1 VKNIFTNVKQ
11 KILVSKLFFKFVE
24 TKTKTKMKNQFDLL
38 KNGMNAVRSIQFER
52 KYAMKNGNKL
62 TKKNW
67 HKVVAHSTRPCTNVR
82 GVAVIDN
89 EIAVNGQYFEKWVL
103 RYEPKDEFSPAGYI
117 FREVNHNGGISGRHS
132 TPKEAVWSAMKHYIQ
147 VWLEE

>member
-1 VKNIFTNVKQ
+1 MQKDTINHEKPAIGNV
-11 KILVSKLFFKFVE
+11 
-24 TKTKTKMKNQFDLL
+24 LL
-38 KNGMNAVRSIQFER
+38 AVRSIQFER

-67 HKVVAHSTRPCTNVR
+67 HKVVAISTRPCTNVR

-89 EIAVNGQYFEKWVL
+89 EIAINGQYFEKWKL

-132 TPKEAVWSAMKHYIQ
+132 TPKEAVWSAMKDYIQ